1 MPTDP
6 VPESL
11 GARRPTEESIATVDE
26 LGGGERLASMV
37 DDPTAVPGEMAG
49 AVGSSKADAGVA
61 NAMPE
66 SGAEKSVEPEEQ
78 AACPKTS
85 EGVVGHAVRPP
96 SPLVVPPVVEEED
109 EVEEIE
115 HEES

>member
-1 MPTDP
+1 MEAMPADP
-6 VPESL
+6 IPESP
-11 GARRPTEESIATVDE
+11 GARWPVEESTAAADE
-26 LGGGERLASMV
+26 LGGGEQLVSMV
-37 DDPTAVPGEMAG
+37 DKPVAVPGSTAG
-49 AVGSSKADAGVA
+49 AAVSSEVEAGVA

-96 SPLVVPPVVEEED
+96 SPLVVPPATKEED

-115 HEES
+115 R